1 MIEKLL
7 AAGHVRRAVLQ
18 ILESKMK
25 HNLLIKT
32 AISSV
37 LFSVLTGCGG
47 TDEGYDPQ
55 FKSDSALVIDT
66 AVITST
72 LEEESAVQEIDL
84 LQGVTIDGKP
94 ASESGATINVS
105 ELEFVAN
112 NNFITPQTSA
122 NTIAS
127 HRISPFTQSSDSTK
141 LVINTDAFSAAL
153 RQCDQTDIRGALD
166 GDGNPIADGNLDFPS
181 QVIYNITYSI
191 DNGANRIPG
200 EALPSRTLQLTI
212 NAIDDPVSEVTIS
225 PIEVPVGGQASVF
238 ASAIPSY
245 ACNPALVYSIAD
257 EDIATIDE
265 NGLISAKNTGETTI
279 TATSVDNP
287 EVTANATLTVTG
299 AFSIA
304 ITNDDKNELGASSGN
319 KDVPICVASGIEVQP
334 ALLNAELSGEYTF
347 DWTLNDE
354 VSFTQSLTAK
364 SGFGEVLAVK
374 APTTI
379 DSSNTVTVELIDGDT
394 ASTPLSLIS
403 QKSITINTV
412 NNQMCEPG
420 VSEHPAGFNTDF
432 NLDAE
437 GAPYKGNA
445 TYSVSATSVS
455 GNGRSLEIT
464 AGTATQGE
472 ANTPY
477 SFATQQVWN
486 KQRNWYSANY
496 GRGAESVGKTYRFS
510 AWVKLNQLP
519 EQPVTLRHV
528 VVPWVYE
535 GIPDDAQGFT
545 GRYSQAGLFSA
556 ELDATTQWQ
565 YIEFTEDTTNT
576 REWTIPTTWSSI
588 TDVFTLWEVHGMPAG
603 DSILIDDYAVVR
615 TDQ

>member
-7 AAGHVRRAVLQ
+7 AAGHVRRAVIQ

-37 LFSVLTGCGG
+37 IFSVLTGCGG

-55 FKSDSALVIDT
+55 FKSDLALVIDT
-66 AVITST
+66 AVITSA
-72 LEEESAVQEIDL
+72 LDEESAVHEIDL

-141 LVINTDAFSAAL
+141 LVVDTDAFSQAL
-153 RQCDQTDIRGALD
+153 RQCDQTDIRGQLD
-166 GDGNPIADGNLDFPS
+166 SDGNPIADGYLDFPS

-354 VSFTQSLTAK
+354 VSFTQSLTSK

-519 EQPVTLRHV
+519 EQPITLRHV

-565 YIEFTEDTTNT
+565 YIEFTEDSTNT
-576 REWTIPTTWSSI
+576 REWAIPATWSSV
-588 TDVFTLWEVHGMPAG
+588 TDVFTLWEVYGLPAG
-603 DSILIDDYAVVR
+603 DSILIDDYAVTR
-615 TDQ
+615 TDI

>member
-7 AAGHVRRAVLQ
+7 AAGHVRRAVIQ

-37 LFSVLTGCGG
+37 IFSVLTGCGG

-55 FKSDSALVIDT
+55 FKSDLALVIDT
-66 AVITST
+66 AVITSA
-72 LEEESAVQEIDL
+72 LDEESAVHEIDL

-141 LVINTDAFSAAL
+141 LVVDTDAFSQAL
-153 RQCDQTDIRGALD
+153 RQCDQTDIRGQFD
-166 GDGNPIADGNLDFPS
+166 SDGNPIADGYLDFPS
-181 QVIYNITYSI
+181 QAVYNITYSI

-354 VSFTQSLTAK
+354 VSFTQSLTSK
-364 SGFGEVLAVK
+364 SGFGEVLALQ
-374 APTTI
+374 APNTI
-379 DSSNTVTVELIDGDT
+379 DTVNTVTVELIDGDT

-519 EQPVTLRHV
+519 EQPITLRHV

-556 ELDATTQWQ
+556 ELDSTTQWQ
-565 YIEFTEDTTNT
+565 YIEFTEDSTNT
-576 REWTIPTTWSSI
+576 REWAIPATWSSV
-588 TDVFTLWEVHGMPAG
+588 TDVFTLWEVYGLPAG
-603 DSILIDDYAVVR
+603 DSILIDDYAVTR
-615 TDQ
+615 TDI

>member
-1 MIEKLL
+1 
-7 AAGHVRRAVLQ
+7 
-18 ILESKMK
+18 MK

-37 LFSVLTGCGG
+37 IFSVLTGCGG

-55 FKSDSALVIDT
+55 FKSDLALVIDT
-66 AVITST
+66 AVITSA
-72 LEEESAVQEIDL
+72 LDEESAVHEIDL

-141 LVINTDAFSAAL
+141 LVVDTDAFSQAL
-153 RQCDQTDIRGALD
+153 RQCDQTDIRGQLD
-166 GDGNPIADGNLDFPS
+166 SDGNPIADGYLDFPS

-354 VSFTQSLTAK
+354 VSFTQSLTSK

-519 EQPVTLRHV
+519 EQPITLRHV

-565 YIEFTEDTTNT
+565 YIEFTEDSTNT
-576 REWTIPTTWSSI
+576 REWAIPATWSSV
-588 TDVFTLWEVHGMPAG
+588 TDVFTLWEVYGLPAG
-603 DSILIDDYAVVR
+603 DSILIDDYAVTR
-615 TDQ
+615 TDI

>member
-7 AAGHVRRAVLQ
+7 AAGHVRRAVIQ

-37 LFSVLTGCGG
+37 IFSVLTGCGG

-55 FKSDSALVIDT
+55 FKSDLALVIDT

-72 LEEESAVQEIDL
+72 LDEESAVHEIDL

-141 LVINTDAFSAAL
+141 LVVDTDAFSQAL
-153 RQCDQTDIRGALD
+153 RQCDQTDIRGQLD
-166 GDGNPIADGNLDFPS
+166 SDGNPIADGYLDFPS

-200 EALPSRTLQLTI
+200 EALPSRTSQLTI

-354 VSFTQSLTAK
+354 VSFTQSLTSK

-403 QKSITINTV
+403 KKSITINTV

-432 NLDAE
+432 NLDGE

-519 EQPVTLRHV
+519 EQPITLRHV

>member
-1 MIEKLL
+1 
-7 AAGHVRRAVLQ
+7 
-18 ILESKMK
+18 MK

-37 LFSVLTGCGG
+37 IFSVLTGCGG

-55 FKSDSALVIDT
+55 FKSDLALVIDT

-72 LEEESAVQEIDL
+72 LNEESGVQEIDL

-94 ASESGATINVS
+94 VSESGATINVS
-105 ELEFVAN
+105 ELEYVAN
-112 NNFITPQTSA
+112 NNFTTPQTSA

-191 DNGANRIPG
+191 NNGAAIAAGR
-200 EALPSRTLQLTI
+200 ALPTRTLQLTV
-212 NAIDDPVSEVTIS
+212 NAIDDVVTEVSVSPVEI
-225 PIEVPVGGQASVF
+225 PAGGQARVF

-245 ACNPALVYSIAD
+245 ACNPALIYSIAD

-287 EVTANATLTVTG
+287 EASASATLTVTG
-299 AFSIA
+299 AFSLA

-319 KDVPICVASGIEVQP
+319 KDVPICVASGVEVQP

-354 VSFTQSLTAK
+354 VSFTKSLTAK
-364 SGFGEVLAVK
+364 SGFGEVLAIK

-379 DSSNTVTVELIDGDT
+379 DSPNTVTVELIDGDT
-394 ASTPLSLIS
+394 ASTPLSLVS
-403 QKSITINTV
+403 QKSITVNTV

-420 VSEHPAGFNTDF
+420 VSEHEAGFNTDF
-432 NLDAE
+432 NLNGE

-496 GRGAESVGKTYRFS
+496 GRGAESVGKTYRY
-510 AWVKLNQLP
+510 AVWVKLNQVP
-519 EQPVTLRHV
+519 VEPVTLRHV
-528 VVPWVYE
+528 VVPWVYD
-535 GIPDDAQGFT
+535 GIPEDANGFT
-545 GRYSQAGLFSA
+545 GRYSEAGLFSA
-556 ELDATTQWQ
+556 ALAATTQWQ
-565 YIEFTEDTTNT
+565 YIEFVEDSTNQ
-576 REWTIPTTWSSI
+576 RDWAIPATWSSI
-588 TDVFTLWEVHGMPAG
+588 TDVFTLWEVYGLPTG
-603 DSILIDDYAVVR
+603 DSILIDDYAVTR
-615 TDQ
+615 TDIISE

>member
-1 MIEKLL
+1 
-7 AAGHVRRAVLQ
+7 
-18 ILESKMK
+18 MK

-37 LFSVLTGCGG
+37 IFSVLTGCGG

-55 FKSDSALVIDT
+55 FKSDLALVIDT

-72 LEEESAVQEIDL
+72 LDEESAVQEIDL

-141 LVINTDAFSAAL
+141 LVVDTDAFSQAL
-153 RQCDQTDIRGALD
+153 RQCDQTDIRGELD
-166 GDGNPIADGNLDFPS
+166 SDGNPIADGYLDFPS
-181 QVIYNITYSI
+181 QAVYNITYSI

-287 EVTANATLTVTG
+287 EVTANTTLTVTG

-319 KDVPICVASGIEVQP
+319 KDVPICVASGVEVQP

-354 VSFTQSLTAK
+354 VSFTKSLTAK

-403 QKSITINTV
+403 QKSITVNTV

-432 NLDAE
+432 NLDGE

-510 AWVKLNQLP
+510 AWVKLNQIP
-519 EQPVTLRHV
+519 EQPITLRHV

-576 REWTIPTTWSSI
+576 REWAIPTSWSSV

>member
-1 MIEKLL
+1 
-7 AAGHVRRAVLQ
+7 
-18 ILESKMK
+18 MK

-37 LFSVLTGCGG
+37 IFSVLTGCGG

-55 FKSDSALVIDT
+55 FKSDLALVIDT

-72 LEEESAVQEIDL
+72 LDEESAVQEIDL

-141 LVINTDAFSAAL
+141 LVVDTDAFSQAL
-153 RQCDQTDIRGALD
+153 RQCDQTDIRGELD
-166 GDGNPIADGNLDFPS
+166 SDGNPIADGYLDFPS
-181 QVIYNITYSI
+181 QAVYNITYSI

-287 EVTANATLTVTG
+287 EVTANTTLTVTG

-319 KDVPICVASGIEVQP
+319 KDVPICVASGVEVQP

-354 VSFTQSLTAK
+354 VSFTKSLTAK

-403 QKSITINTV
+403 QKSITVNTV

-432 NLDAE
+432 NLDGE

-496 GRGAESVGKTYRFS
+496 GRGAESVGKKYRFS
-510 AWVKLNQLP
+510 AWVKLNQIP
-519 EQPVTLRHV
+519 EQPITLRHV

-576 REWTIPTTWSSI
+576 REWAIPTSWSSV

>member
-1 MIEKLL
+1 
-7 AAGHVRRAVLQ
+7 
-18 ILESKMK
+18 MK

-37 LFSVLTGCGG
+37 IFSVLTGCGG

-55 FKSDSALVIDT
+55 FKSDLALVIDT
-66 AVITST
+66 AVITSA
-72 LEEESAVQEIDL
+72 LDEESAVHEIDL

-141 LVINTDAFSAAL
+141 LVVDTDAFSQAL
-153 RQCDQTDIRGALD
+153 RQCDQTDIRGQLD
-166 GDGNPIADGNLDFPS
+166 SDGNPIADGYLDFPS

-212 NAIDDPVSEVTIS
+212 NAIDDPVSEITIS

-354 VSFTQSLTAK
+354 VSFTQSLTSK

-519 EQPVTLRHV
+519 EQPITLRHV

>member
-1 MIEKLL
+1 
-7 AAGHVRRAVLQ
+7 
-18 ILESKMK
+18 MK

-66 AVITST
+66 AAITST

-105 ELEFVAN
+105 ELEFVVN

-153 RQCDQTDIRGALD
+153 RQCDLTDIRGALD

-245 ACNPALVYSIAD
+245 ACNPTLVYSIAD

-287 EVTANATLTVTG
+287 EVTANNTLTVTG
-299 AFSIA
+299 AFSVA

-354 VSFTQSLTAK
+354 VSFAKSLTAK

-496 GRGAESVGKTYRFS
+496 GRGAESIGKTYRFS

-519 EQPVTLRHV
+519 EQPITLRHV

>member
-7 AAGHVRRAVLQ
+7 AAGHVRRAVIQ

-37 LFSVLTGCGG
+37 IFSVLTGCGG

-55 FKSDSALVIDT
+55 FKSDLALVIDT
-66 AVITST
+66 AVITSA
-72 LEEESAVQEIDL
+72 LDEESAVHEIDL

-141 LVINTDAFSAAL
+141 LVVDTDAFSQAL
-153 RQCDQTDIRGALD
+153 RQCDQTDIRGQLD
-166 GDGNPIADGNLDFPS
+166 SDGNPIADGYLDFPS

-212 NAIDDPVSEVTIS
+212 NAIDDPVSEITIS

-354 VSFTQSLTAK
+354 VSFTQSLTSK

-519 EQPVTLRHV
+519 EQPITLRHV

>member
-1 MIEKLL
+1 
-7 AAGHVRRAVLQ
+7 
-18 ILESKMK
+18 MK

-37 LFSVLTGCGG
+37 IFSVLTGCGG

-55 FKSDSALVIDT
+55 FKSNLALVIDT
-66 AVITST
+66 VVITST
-72 LEEESAVQEIDL
+72 LDEESAVQEIDL
-84 LQGVTIDGKP
+84 LQGVTIDGKL
-94 ASESGATINVS
+94 ASDFDGTINIS
-105 ELEFVAN
+105 GLEFTAN
-112 NNFITPQTSA
+112 NNFITPQANA

-127 HRISPFTQSSDSTK
+127 HKISPFTQSRESTK
-141 LVINTDAFSAAL
+141 LVVDTDAFSQAL
-153 RQCDQTDIRGALD
+153 RQCDQTDVRGALD

-181 QVIYNITYSI
+181 QVIYSITYSI

-265 NGLISAKNTGETTI
+265 NGLISAKNTGETII

-364 SGFGEVLAVK
+364 SGFGEVLALQ
-374 APTTI
+374 APNTI
-379 DSSNTVTVELIDGDT
+379 DTVNTVTVELKEGET
-394 ASTPLSLIS
+394 AGTPLSLIP
-403 QKSITINTV
+403 QKSISVNTV

-432 NLDAE
+432 NLDGE

-496 GRGAESVGKTYRFS
+496 GRGAESIGKTYRFS

-519 EQPVTLRHV
+519 EQPITLRHV

-556 ELDATTQWQ
+556 ELDSTTQWQ
-565 YIEFTEDTTNT
+565 YIEFTEDSTNT
-576 REWTIPTTWSSI
+576 REWAIPATWSSV
-588 TDVFTLWEVHGMPAG
+588 TDVFTLWEVYGLPTG
-603 DSILIDDYAVVR
+603 DSILIDDYAVTR
-615 TDQ
+615 TDI

>member
-1 MIEKLL
+1 
-7 AAGHVRRAVLQ
+7 
-18 ILESKMK
+18 MK

-37 LFSVLTGCGG
+37 IFSVLTGCGG

-354 VSFTQSLTAK
+354 VSFTKSLTAK

-379 DSSNTVTVELIDGDT
+379 DSSNTVTVKLIDGDT

-403 QKSITINTV
+403 QKSITVNTV

-432 NLDAE
+432 NLDGE

-510 AWVKLNQLP
+510 AWVKLNQIP
-519 EQPVTLRHV
+519 EQPITLRHV

-576 REWTIPTTWSSI
+576 REWAIPTSWSSI
-588 TDVFTLWEVHGMPAG
+588 TDVFTLWEVHGMPTG

>member
-1 MIEKLL
+1 
-7 AAGHVRRAVLQ
+7 
-18 ILESKMK
+18 MK

-37 LFSVLTGCGG
+37 IFSVLTGCGG

-55 FKSDSALVIDT
+55 FKSDLALVIDT
-66 AVITST
+66 AVITSA
-72 LEEESAVQEIDL
+72 LDEESAVHEIDL

-141 LVINTDAFSAAL
+141 LVVDTDAFSQAL
-153 RQCDQTDIRGALD
+153 RQCDQTDIRGQFD
-166 GDGNPIADGNLDFPS
+166 SDGNPIADGYLDFPS
-181 QVIYNITYSI
+181 QAVYNITYSI

-354 VSFTQSLTAK
+354 VSFTQSLTSK
-364 SGFGEVLAVK
+364 SGFGEVLALQ
-374 APTTI
+374 APNTI
-379 DSSNTVTVELIDGDT
+379 DTVNTVTVELIDGDT

-519 EQPVTLRHV
+519 EQPITLRHV

-556 ELDATTQWQ
+556 ELDSTTQWQ
-565 YIEFTEDTTNT
+565 YIEFTEDSTNT
-576 REWTIPTTWSSI
+576 REWAIPATWSSV
-588 TDVFTLWEVHGMPAG
+588 TDVFTLWEVYGLPAG
-603 DSILIDDYAVVR
+603 DSILIDDYAVTR
-615 TDQ
+615 TDI